1 MSINNAYYLVETYVP
16 QCDYSDGE
24 VVALTPEACDK
35 LANNRIPHRV
45 INDFFSEEE
54 LTKDNSV
61 YFFDQIKW
69 FKKFDAF
76 LKNHIGYCRVNN
88 IDLATAHF
96 DPLKSLIDSYVTYS
110 FILTG
115 FFKNAVPSSIRLVTD
130 SLHHHQ
136 DYSLYKI
143 FRLQKS
149 FYAQLLPTFCQ
160 QYGVTLQY
168 ITGIDS
174 LPDLRTLKK
183 GMLKARFKDFL
194 LRLQL
199 KSLLSFIRYRKYL
212 LFKQRKGRL
221 YSKGILFLHT
231 GIYPIDFIVR
241 RAFAEGARVFTMS
254 EDFIF
259 KESRYTQSITLDFRK
274 TVSATFNETIRKE
287 CMQAAHKL
295 KQQDGLLAWIDE
307 KCQSNVS
314 ALILPY
320 FDNFINHVCVEDIVK
335 IDKASDFYRKENIDF
350 IVTRCSSGRDS
361 AFILSAV
368 NAKHRLKKICFQHAS
383 TVFEQLSLLMSDVYF
398 FDYYVTTDSLSE
410 KYFRIRTNNEFF
422 NHCKI
427 VQSPHYLSSLRSSHL
442 KRSRWFKGAKETIM
456 FAPCDTL
463 RGIYNLNI
471 PLYDPNW
478 YYKFLKELIGYFCER
493 WDKIFIFKYRPGFG
507 WVERVLVPYIKSK
520 NIANIRIENKPLV
533 SYLHRVDRI
542 ILDWPSTGF
551 FESVAAGMPTLSLY
565 WRSHPLGDEARD
577 FFGPMLQPFRD
588 AKEAIGHID
597 SFLASDKKEYV
608 TELPLVQSD
617 IADLFHRMEI
627 SGRNRENILCKSGS
641 KEDSRLAW
649 RDRE

>member
-1 MSINNAYYLVETYVP
+1 M
-16 QCDYSDGE
+16 
-24 VVALTPEACDK
+24 
-35 LANNRIPHRV
+35 
-45 INDFFSEEE
+45 
-54 LTKDNSV
+54 
-61 YFFDQIKW
+61 
-69 FKKFDAF
+69 
-76 LKNHIGYCRVNN
+76 
-88 IDLATAHF
+88 
-96 DPLKSLIDSYVTYS
+96 
-110 FILTG
+110 
-115 FFKNAVPSSIRLVTD
+115 
-130 SLHHHQ
+130 
-136 DYSLYKI
+136 
-143 FRLQKS
+143 
-149 FYAQLLPTFCQ
+149 
-160 QYGVTLQY
+160 TLQY

-212 LFKQRKGRL
+212 LFKPKRGRL

-368 NAKHRLKKICFQHAS
+368 NTKHRLKKICFQHAC
-383 TVFEQLSLLMSDVYF
+383 TAFEQLSLLMSDVYF

-463 RGIYNLNI
+463 RGIYNLNV

-478 YYKFLKELIGYFCER
+478 YCKFLKELIGYFRER

>member
-241 RAFAEGARVFTMS
+241 RAFFEGARVFTMS

-259 KESRYTQSITLDFRK
+259 QEGRYTQSIALDFRK
-274 TVSATFNETIRKE
+274 AVNDSFNDTIRKE

-307 KCQSNVS
+307 KCQGNVS
-314 ALILPY
+314 ALLLPY
-320 FDNFINHVCVEDIVK
+320 LDNFINHVCVEDIVK

-368 NAKHRLKKICFQHAS
+368 NTKHRLKKICFQHAC
-383 TVFEQLSLLMSDVYF
+383 TAFEQLSLLMSDVYF

-410 KYFRIRTNNEFF
+410 KYFKIRTNNEIFK
-422 NHCKI
+422 HCQI
-427 VQSPHYLSSLRSSHL
+427 VQSPHYLSALRGSHL
-442 KRSRWFKGAKETIM
+442 KKRRWLKGTKETIIY
-456 FAPCDTL
+456 APCDTL

-478 YYKFLKELIGYFCER
+478 YCNYLKELIGYFCER
-493 WDKIFIFKYRPGFG
+493 RDKIFIFKYRPGFG
-507 WVERVLVPYIKSK
+507 WVEKVLVPYIKSK
-520 NIANIRIENKPLV
+520 NFANIRIEEKPLA
-533 SYLHRVDRI
+533 SYLHQVDRI
-542 ILDWPSTGF
+542 VLDYPTTGF
-551 FESVAAGMPTLSLY
+551 YESVVAKVPTLSLY
-565 WRSHPLGDEARD
+565 KGNYLIWEGARK
-577 FFGPMLQPFRD
+577 FFGPMLQPFAD

-597 SFLASDKKEYV
+597 RFLASDKKKYV
-608 TELPLVQSD
+608 TELPLVQKD
-617 IADLFHRMEI
+617 IADLFHRMEA
-627 SGRNRENILCKSGS
+627 SGRSKENLFCMSGS
-641 KEDSRLAW
+641 KEDSR
-649 RDRE
+649 

>member
-1 MSINNAYYLVETYVP
+1 MSVNNTYYLVETYVS

-24 VVALTPEACDK
+24 VIALTPEACDK

-76 LKNHIGYCRVNN
+76 LKNHIDYCRVNN
-88 IDLATAHF
+88 IDLATAHY
-96 DPLKSLIDSYVTYS
+96 DPLKYLIDSYVTYS

-149 FYAQLLPTFCQ
+149 FYVQLLPTFCQ
-160 QYGVTLQY
+160 QYSVTLQY

-212 LFKQRKGRL
+212 LFKPKRGRL

-307 KCQSNVS
+307 KCQGNVS
-314 ALILPY
+314 ALLLPY
-320 FDNFINHVCVEDIVK
+320 LDNFINHVCVEDIVK

-368 NAKHRLKKICFQHAS
+368 NTKHRLKKICFQHAC
-383 TVFEQLSLLMSDVYF
+383 TAFEQLSLLMSDVYF

-641 KEDSRLAW
+641 KEDTRLAW

>member
-241 RAFAEGARVFTMS
+241 RAFFEGARVFTMS

-259 KESRYTQSITLDFRK
+259 QEGRYTQSIALDFRK
-274 TVSATFNETIRKE
+274 AVNDSFNDTIRKE

-307 KCQSNVS
+307 KCQGNVS
-314 ALILPY
+314 ALLLPY
-320 FDNFINHVCVEDIVK
+320 LDNFINHVCVEDIVK

-368 NAKHRLKKICFQHAS
+368 NTKHRLKKICFQHAC
-383 TVFEQLSLLMSDVYF
+383 TAFEQLSLLMSDVYF

-641 KEDSRLAW
+641 KEDTRLAW

>member
-1 MSINNAYYLVETYVP
+1 MSVNNTYYLVETYVS

-24 VVALTPEACDK
+24 VIALTPEACDK

-54 LTKDNSV
+54 HTKDNSV

-69 FKKFDAF
+69 FKQFDVF
-76 LKNHIGYCRVNN
+76 LKNHIDYCRVND
-88 IDLATAHF
+88 IDLATAHY
-96 DPLKSLIDSYVTYS
+96 DPIKFLIDSYITYS

-115 FFKNAVPSSIRLVTD
+115 FFKNAVPSSIKLVTD
-130 SLHHHQ
+130 SLCLRQ

-149 FYAQLLPTFCQ
+149 FYTQLLPTFCQ

-168 ITGIDS
+168 VTDKDS
-174 LPDLRTLKK
+174 LSDLRTPNK

-212 LFKQRKGRL
+212 LFKPKRGRL

-368 NAKHRLKKICFQHAS
+368 NTKHRLKKICFQHAC
-383 TVFEQLSLLMSDVYF
+383 TAFEQLSLLMSDVYF

-463 RGIYNLNI
+463 RGIYNLNV

-478 YYKFLKELIGYFCER
+478 YCKFLKELIGYFRER

-641 KEDSRLAW
+641 KEDTRLAW